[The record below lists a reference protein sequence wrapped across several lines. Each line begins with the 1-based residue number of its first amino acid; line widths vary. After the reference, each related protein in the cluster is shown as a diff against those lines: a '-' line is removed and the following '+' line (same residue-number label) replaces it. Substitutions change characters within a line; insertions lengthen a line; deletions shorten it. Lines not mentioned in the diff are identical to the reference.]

1 MKELGNY
8 LKKLR
13 ESQNLN
19 LEDVAKRTKIHK
31 YKLSAIE
38 EGDKAALPAKVFCI
52 GLIKSYARELRAD
65 MDKVDQFCEEAFREE
80 TSLPVEEPTPSSSTR
95 HDDELTQSQPVG
107 RFQIP
112 RSLGIIISLVV
123 ILSLIVGI
131 YFVIEKLNS
140 YSEEEALPPSVYSE
154 TEEED
159 ETDLNTAA
167 SEEVNPT
174 EQTQDQ
180 ATASES
186 TEKTNT
192 NIVEEKS
199 KTVSEE
205 SKPTET
211 KTSDSEK
218 TPPAS
223 KAFEENNNFAGD
235 VEEESSVV
243 ESDNK
248 LVITAL
254 EPIRAEIIW
263 ADGFVQVMLLKSNE
277 SKTLVF
283 STPIKLKVNNGGA
296 VQVSFNDEEKKVPGK
311 FNKPIELEFP

>member
-65 MDKVDQFCEEAFREE
+65 MNKVDQFCEEAFKEE
-80 TSLPVEEPTPSSSTR
+80 TSIPVEEPPPSSSSR
-95 HDDELTQSQPVG
+95 HDEELTQSQPVG

-140 YSEEEALPPSVYSE
+140 YSEEEALPASVYSE
-154 TEEED
+154 TEEEELSEPD
-159 ETDLNTAA
+159 TANEDTTLTEKTTAETTTA
-167 SEEVNPT
+167 
-174 EQTQDQ
+174 
-180 ATASES
+180 ES
-186 TEKTNT
+186 TENTETNS
-192 NIVEEKS
+192 VEEKPETLS
-199 KTVSEE
+199 QETKPIETKSPE
-205 SKPTET
+205 SK
-211 KTSDSEK
+211 K

-223 KAFEENNNFAGD
+223 QAFEENNNFSGD
-235 VEEESSVV
+235 MQDESSVV

-296 VQVSFNDEEKKVPGK
+296 VQVSFNDGEKKVPGK
-311 FNKPIELEFP
+311 FNKPIELEYP